1 MTTSTAGTAAPRA
14 TTATAARTPRTAART
29 SATGAVSL
37 RRHRR
42 RHPVA
47 HVLVY
52 ALCLIWV
59 FPIYWMVNTS
69 FKTPA
74 DIQSTTPQFF
84 PHPFSVVNYINAL
97 TKAGFVSSLVNS
109 LIITLGTVVVSIV
122 LGFLAAAALTRFRFA
137 GRKAIL
143 ISIICVQMIPGT
155 ALLIPL
161 FLSFKSLGLL
171 NSYGGLILA
180 YVASVLP
187 FSIWVLRS
195 FFVALPDEIEEAAK
209 VDGASTFRIL
219 RSIYFPLVLPG
230 LISTSVFAFI
240 NGWNDFITAYV
251 MLQDQSKYTLPVWLV
266 SFSTNEGTDYGGLI
280 AASVLFSLPV
290 VIFFM
295 IVQRNLVT
303 GMSSGAVKG

>member
-1 MTTSTAGTAAPRA
+1 MTAVN
-14 TTATAARTPRTAART
+14 RTAPA
-29 SATGAVSL
+29 
-37 RRHRR
+37 RR
-42 RHPVA
+42 RRRAKHPVA

-52 ALCLIWV
+52 VVCLIWV
-59 FPIYWMVNTS
+59 FPIYWMLNTS

-74 DIQSTTPQFF
+74 NILTTTPQFL
-84 PHPFSVVNYINAL
+84 PAPFSLTNYIDAF
-97 TKAGFVSSLVNS
+97 TKSGFASSLANS
-109 LIITLGTVVVSIV
+109 LVVTLGTVAISII
-122 LGFLAAAALTRFRFA
+122 LGFLAAAALTKFRFF
-137 GRKAIL
+137 GRRSIL

-171 NSYGGLILA
+171 NNYFGLILA
-180 YVASVLP
+180 YVATVLP

-195 FFVALPDEIEEAAK
+195 FFLALPDELEEAAK
-209 VDGASTFRIL
+209 VDGANTFRIL
-219 RSIYFPLVLPG
+219 RSIYLPLVLPG

-240 NGWNDFITAYV
+240 NAWNDYITAYV

-303 GMSSGAVKG
+303 GMSAGAVKG

>member
-1 MTTSTAGTAAPRA
+1 VTTI
-14 TTATAARTPRTAART
+14 
-29 SATGAVSL
+29 
-37 RRHRR
+37 RR
-42 RHPVA
+42 RRAKHPIA
-47 HVLVY
+47 HVLLY
-52 ALCLIWV
+52 AVCAVWV
-59 FPIYWMVNTS
+59 FPIYWMLNTS

-74 DIQSTTPQFF
+74 DIEETTPQFL
-84 PHPFSVVNYINAL
+84 PHPFSVANYIDAL
-97 TKAGFVSSLVNS
+97 TKTGFVSSLLNS
-109 LIITLGTVVVSIV
+109 LIVTLGTVVVSIV

-137 GRKAIL
+137 GRRAIL
-143 ISIICVQMIPGT
+143 IAIICVQMIPGT

-171 NSYGGLILA
+171 NSYYGLILA
-180 YVASVLP
+180 YVATVLP

-209 VDGASTFRIL
+209 VDGANTYRIL

-240 NGWNDFITAYV
+240 NAWNDFITAYV
-251 MLQDQSKYTLPVWLV
+251 MLENQSKYTLPVWLV

-303 GMSSGAVKG
+303 GMSAGAVKG

>member
-1 MTTSTAGTAAPRA
+1 
-14 TTATAARTPRTAART
+14 
-29 SATGAVSL
+29 
-37 RRHRR
+37 
-42 RHPVA
+42 
-47 HVLVY
+47 
-52 ALCLIWV
+52 
-59 FPIYWMVNTS
+59 
-69 FKTPA
+69 
-74 DIQSTTPQFF
+74 
-84 PHPFSVVNYINAL
+84 VNYINAL

-122 LGFLAAAALTRFRFA
+122 LGFLAAAALTRFRFRA
-137 GRKAIL
+137 RKAIL

-280 AASVLFSLPV
+280 AASVLFALPV

-295 IVQRNLVT
+295 IVQRNLVS
-303 GMSSGAVKG
+303 GMSAGAVKG